1 MSELT
6 HVYTYGGATCED
18 LYEVEDQ
25 GQLLSLDTLSTPQF
39 AFVSSK
45 YSLDLVMD
53 LARDMWEEIAEFY
66 AGDLDRPFAT
76 RAPLE
81 ALRMVASSKVCE
93 RPPNFDGELPVK
105 EVTVIQ
111 FFGEADFD
119 NREALMQIV
128 VQKRPV
134 RLPKRRARTL
144 AEILPDFGARPGDNG
159 SSEA

>member
-1 MSELT
+1 MT
-6 HVYTYGGATCED
+6 HVYAYGGATCED
-18 LYEVEDQ
+18 VYAE
-25 GQLLSLDTLSTPQF
+25 LDDKASDRTNLELMSSPQCAFISTE
-39 AFVSSK
+39 
-45 YSLDLVMD
+45 YSEELIMD
-53 LARDMWEEIAEFY
+53 LARDMWEEIAEYY

-81 ALRMVASSKVCE
+81 ALRMTASSKVCE

-105 EVTVIQ
+105 EVTIIQ
-111 FFGEADFD
+111 FFGEADFS
-119 NREALMQIV
+119 NEEALMQIV

-159 SSEA
+159 NIEA